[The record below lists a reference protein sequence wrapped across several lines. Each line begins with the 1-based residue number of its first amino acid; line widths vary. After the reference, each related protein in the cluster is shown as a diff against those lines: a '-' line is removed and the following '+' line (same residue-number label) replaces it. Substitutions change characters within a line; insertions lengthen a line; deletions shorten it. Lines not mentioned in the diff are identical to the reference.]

1 MSQSVTGVCRLVDPT
16 KTVTTRTRSRAVTRM
31 EDVSFWLAIVLLVS
45 LHSVF
50 DPAQSPT
57 LAPAGS
63 EVDKPRAAVIGQA
76 TDWQKLKSSLVEQNR
91 RAV

>member
-16 KTVTTRTRSRAVTRM
+16 KTGTTRTRSRAVTRM

-57 LAPAGS
+57 VVPPGS
-63 EVDKPRAAVIGQA
+63 EFDKPQAAVIGQA
-76 TDWQKLKSSLVEQNR
+76 TEWQKLKNLLAEQNR